1 MSQLAKCSQCQT
13 LLDIDKVKY
22 WNDDSGVHVF
32 CDAYCS
38 HDWHMERD
46 RKKKVKDVRS
56 TKSRD

>member
-1 MSQLAKCSQCQT
+1 MNQNKQKCSQCQT
-13 LLDIDKVKY
+13 MLDLTKVKY

-46 RKKKVKDVRS
+46 RKKRKERKVK
-56 TKSRD
+56 